1 MNLTK
6 YSKNKM
12 FKTFARWGVPK
23 EFVEPFYNYLV
34 WGFRPGSCFE
44 AILAND
50 FAKAISR
57 SHPSNT
63 IEAYKALV
71 GWIDSTVPKVA
82 RGSHKQILIWSSI
95 DEEQRRSIL
104 EEHRLIYTSKEEVML
119 ILKDERIVEPH
130 LY

>member
-1 MNLTK
+1 MQ
-6 YSKNKM
+6 
-12 FKTFARWGVPK
+12 TFERWGVPK
-23 EFVEPFYNYLV
+23 EFAEPFYNYLV

-63 IEAYKALV
+63 VEAFKALV
-71 GWIDSTVPKVA
+71 GWINDVVPEEA
-82 RGSHKQILIWSSI
+82 RGSHEQILLWSSI

-104 EEHRLIYTSKEEVML
+104 EEHRLIYPNKEEVML
-119 ILKDERIVEPH
+119 ILKDKPTIEPV
-130 LY
+130 LW

>member
-6 YSKNKM
+6 YSKNKLM
-12 FKTFARWGVPK
+12 KTFQRWDVPK
-23 EFVEPFYNYLV
+23 DFAEPFYNYLV

-57 SHPSNT
+57 SHPGNT
-63 IEAYKALV
+63 VEAFKALV
-71 GWIDSTVPKVA
+71 GWIDSTVPEEA
-82 RGSHKQILIWSSI
+82 RGSHKQILLWSSI

-104 EEHRLIYTSKEEVML
+104 EEHHLIYTNKEEVML
-119 ILKDERIVEPH
+119 ILKDKQTIEPV
-130 LY
+130 LW

>member
-6 YSKNKM
+6 YSKNKLM
-12 FKTFARWGVPK
+12 KTFQRWDVPK
-23 EFVEPFYNYLV
+23 DFAEPFYNYLV

-57 SHPSNT
+57 SHHSNT

-71 GWIDSTVPKVA
+71 GWIDSTVPEVA
-82 RGSHKQILIWSSI
+82 RGSHKQILLWSSI

-104 EEHRLIYTSKEEVML
+104 EEHRLIFTSKEEVML

-130 LY
+130 L

>member
-6 YSKNKM
+6 YSKNKILE
-12 FKTFARWGVPK
+12 TFARWEVPK
-23 EFVEPFYNYLV
+23 DFADPMYNYLV

-44 AILAND
+44 AILCND

-57 SHPSNT
+57 SHPGNT
-63 IEAYKALV
+63 IGAFKALV
-71 GWIDSTVPKVA
+71 GWNDCTLPKVA
-82 RGSHKQILIWSSI
+82 RGSHKQILLWSSI

-104 EEHRLIYTSKEEVML
+104 EKHRLIYTSREEVML
-119 ILKDERIVEPH
+119 ILKDERIVEPY

>member
-1 MNLTK
+1 LKLTAH
-6 YSKNKM
+6 SRNRLM
-12 FKTFARWGVPK
+12 QTFERWGVPK
-23 EFVEPFYNYLV
+23 EFAEPFYNYLV

-63 IEAYKALV
+63 VEAFKALV
-71 GWIDSTVPKVA
+71 GWINDVVPEEA
-82 RGSHKQILIWSSI
+82 RGSHEQILLWSSI

-104 EEHRLIYTSKEEVML
+104 EEHRLIYPNKEEVML
-119 ILKDERIVEPH
+119 ILKDKPTIEPV
-130 LY
+130 LW

>member
-6 YSKNKM
+6 YSKNKILE
-12 FKTFARWGVPK
+12 TFAHWEVPK
-23 EFVEPFYNYLV
+23 EFAEPFYNYLV

-57 SHPSNT
+57 SHPGNT
-63 IEAYKALV
+63 IGAFKALV

-119 ILKDERIVEPH
+119 ILKDERISEPY

>member
-6 YSKNKM
+6 YSKNKILE
-12 FKTFARWGVPK
+12 TFARWEVPK
-23 EFVEPFYNYLV
+23 EFVDPFYNYLV

-44 AILAND
+44 AILVND

-82 RGSHKQILIWSSI
+82 RGSHKQILLWSSI

-119 ILKDERIVEPH
+119 ILKDERIVEPY